1 MKERARSEEDKLA
14 RRRAVLAAAH
24 ATWLRSGW
32 EGFSMAEVARRA
44 RLAKGTLYLYF
55 ATKEAL
61 LLELLEGRLG
71 TCLAALEVCLAAE
84 DAPDDPEGASRLIV
98 STLSMD
104 SVLCSLLMVLGA
116 ILEHNVPEKRI
127 HQFKLWLLERLA
139 AVGVVLERRLPC
151 LGEGGGLRLV
161 LHLQALVVGL
171 GQLAYPAPAVR
182 RVLAQPGFEPFRV
195 DFEGELTFTL
205 SALIRGYSTGR
216 PIRRLLQKSHGD
228 RGHAL

>member
-1 MKERARSEEDKLA
+1 MKKRARSDQDKLA
-14 RRRAVLAAAH
+14 RRRAVLVAAH

-32 EGFSMAEVARRA
+32 EGFSMTEVARRA

-61 LLELLEGRLG
+61 LLELLEGRLAS
-71 TCLAALEVCLAAE
+71 CLAAFEARLAAE

-116 ILEHNVPEKRI
+116 VLEHNVPEARI
-127 HQFKLWLLERLA
+127 HQFKRWLLERLA
-139 AVGVVLERRLPC
+139 AVGVVLERRLPP
-151 LGEGGGLRLV
+151 LGEGGGLRLL

-182 RVLAQPGFEPFRV
+182 RVLAQPGFEPFRI
-195 DFEGELTFTL
+195 DFERELTFAL
-205 SALIRGYSTGR
+205 SALIRGHSRER
-216 PIRRLLQKSHGD
+216 PIRRPSQRSHGE